1 MQTTCDVC
9 CEKYNTTF
17 HRKLTCSK
25 CNHECCRR
33 CAQTYLL
40 STHDDAHCMK
50 CKTKWSREFV
60 DSWCSKVFRNTEY
73 RKHREESLFLR
84 EQLYFQE
91 TQLIVERIV
100 RIRVLREALWTQRDR
115 LVYLNRTHA
124 DLDVIRA
131 AVQEFDRMYEEL
143 HDLEH
148 RHENLTSETSRQF
161 TRKCPTPECKGFMS
175 VWSDDKNHYCGL
187 CKRVYCDECNQG
199 WSEGH
204 VCDEETR
211 STFQL
216 IQRDSRPC
224 PKCGEMITKIIGGCD
239 QMFCTGCKTAF
250 SWRSGEIETGRIHN
264 PHFFEEKRTEGTIG
278 RELGDIPCGGL
289 PSFRELREMG
299 APEMMVRYRIMLGT
313 VERQLMWMGNGAD
326 TETDTRR
333 RHTQRYRIQYM
344 ANIITEKRF
353 RQVVQQVDKKMQKD
367 AEIRDVFEMML
378 NCASDLLRQYVV
390 HPEQHEIVWR
400 QLVELQKYTN
410 DVIRGSIW
418 KRYNCV
424 TPAPLHF

>member
-1 MQTTCDVC
+1 MQTCDVC
-9 CEKYNTTF
+9 CEKYNSTF

-91 TQLIVERIV
+91 TQIIVERIV
-100 RIRVLREALWTQRDR
+100 RIRVLREALWAQRDKM
-115 LVYLNRTHA
+115 VHLNRTHA
-124 DLDVIRA
+124 DEALIRQA
-131 AVQEFDRMYEEL
+131 AGEFDQMYEEL
-143 HDLEH
+143 QNLENQHD
-148 RHENLTSETSRQF
+148 NLTSETTRQF
-161 TRKCPTPECKGFMS
+161 TRKCPTADCKGFMCIS
-175 VWSDDKNHYCGL
+175 PEDEKNHYCGL
-187 CKRVYCDECNQG
+187 CKRVYCDECNQLLT
-199 WSEGH
+199 EGH
-204 VCDEETR
+204 VCDPETR

-216 IQRDSRPC
+216 IQKDSRPC
-224 PKCGEMITKIIGGCD
+224 PKCGEMITKIVGGCD

-250 SWRSGEIETGRIHN
+250 SWRTGEIETGRIHN
-264 PHFFEEKRTEGTIG
+264 PHFFEEKRNEGNIG

-299 APEMMVRYRIMLGT
+299 APEMMVRYRIMLSV
-313 VERQLMWMGNGAD
+313 VERYFFWIGNA
-326 TETDTRR
+326 TETDERR

-353 RQVVQQVDKKMQKD
+353 RQVIQQIDKKMQKD
-367 AEIRDVFEMML
+367 VEVRELFEMLM

-390 HPEQHEIVWR
+390 HPEQHDIVWE
-400 QLVELQKYTN
+400 QLTALVDMTN
-410 DVIRGSIW
+410 DLLRNSVW

-424 TPAPLHF
+424 TPRLLYF

>member
-1 MQTTCDVC
+1 MHGTCDVC
-9 CEKYNTTF
+9 CEKYNQTF

-25 CNHECCRR
+25 CEHACCRR

-40 STHDDAHCMK
+40 STHDDPHCMQ
-50 CKTKWSREFV
+50 CKSKWSREFV

-84 EQLYFQE
+84 EQLFFQE
-91 TQLIVERIV
+91 TQLIVERIR
-100 RIRVLREALWTQRDR
+100 RIKELREELWVRRDR
-115 LVYLNRTHA
+115 LVYLHYIQAPLTQ
-124 DLDVIRA
+124 VTA
-131 AVQEFDRMYEEL
+131 AVREFDELYEEL

-148 RHENLTSETSRQF
+148 HHENVTSASSRQF
-161 TRKCPTPECKGFMS
+161 TRKCPTSTCKGFMNT
-175 VWSDDKNHYCGL
+175 WSDGRNHYCGL
-187 CKRVYCDECNQG
+187 CKSVYCDECNQP
-199 WSEGH
+199 WKDGH
-204 VCDEETR
+204 ACDEDTR

-264 PHFFEEKRTEGTIG
+264 PHFFEMKRGEGTIG

-289 PSFRELREMG
+289 PTFRELREMG
-299 APEMMVRYRIMLGT
+299 APEHFARYRIMISSI
-313 VERQLMWMGNGAD
+313 ERQLMWMGNE

-333 RHTQRYRIQYM
+333 RHTQNYRIQYM
-344 ANIITEKRF
+344 MNTISEKRF
-353 RQVVQQVDKKMQKD
+353 RQVIQQVDKRMQK
-367 AEIRDVFEMML
+367 ESEVRDLFEMTL

-390 HPEQHEIVWR
+390 HPEHVDIIWR
-400 QLVELQKYTN
+400 QLTGIQDYAN
-410 DVIRGSIW
+410 DVLVNSIW
-418 KRYNCV
+418 RRYNCI
-424 TPAPLHF
+424 TPSRLYF

>member
-1 MQTTCDVC
+1 MQTCDVC
-9 CEKYNTTF
+9 CETYNQTF
-17 HRKLTCSK
+17 HRKLECSK

-40 STHDDAHCMK
+40 STYDDAHCMK

-84 EQLYFQE
+84 EQLFFQE
-91 TQLIVERIV
+91 TQLILERII
-100 RIRVLREALWTQRDR
+100 RIRQLRDELWQVRDKVMALHRSG
-115 LVYLNRTHA
+115 A
-124 DLDVIRA
+124 DSSMVRSEW
-131 AVQEFDRMYEEL
+131 QKFDQLYNEL
-143 HDLEH
+143 HELENE
-148 RHENLTSETSRQF
+148 HENTTSQLTRQF
-161 TRKCPTPECKGFMS
+161 TRKCPTSACKGFMNI
-175 VWSDDKNHYCGL
+175 WSDEKNHYCGL
-187 CKRVYCDECNQG
+187 CKNVYCGECNQL
-199 WSEGH
+199 WDDGH
-204 VCDEETR
+204 SCNAETR

-250 SWRSGEIETGRIHN
+250 SWRTGEIETGRIHN
-264 PHFFEEKRTEGTIG
+264 PHFFEHKRAEGNIG

-299 APEMMVRYRIMLGT
+299 ADEMIVRYRMMLGT
-313 VERQLMWMGNGAD
+313 IERQLMWMAD
-326 TETDTRR
+326 GGTDTDARR
-333 RHTQRYRIQYM
+333 RHTQRYRIEYM
-344 ANIITEKRF
+344 ANKMSEKQF
-353 RQVVQQVDKKMQKD
+353 RQVIQQVDKRLQK
-367 AEIRDVFEMML
+367 ESEVRDVFEMML

-390 HPEQHEIVWR
+390 HPEQYDIVWK
-400 QLVELQKYTN
+400 QLIELQRYTN
-410 DVIRGSIW
+410 DVLRCSIW

-424 TPAPLHF
+424 TPPLFYF